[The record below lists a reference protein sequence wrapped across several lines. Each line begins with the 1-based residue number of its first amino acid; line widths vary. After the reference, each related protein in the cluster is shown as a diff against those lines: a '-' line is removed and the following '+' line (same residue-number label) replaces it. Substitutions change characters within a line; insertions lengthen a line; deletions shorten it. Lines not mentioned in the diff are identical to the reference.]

1 MAGSDILSAANDDS
15 STVFSKNKSVSL
27 TGMAKQRELN
37 GSLLSE
43 SAEPR
48 SKKRVSDA
56 KSREL
61 SGHDIFA
68 PPPPPEFP
76 PAEKVA
82 EFMRAGNGGERIV
95 SEAKLREMTGNDI
108 FGKGE
113 GAAPSRDYLG
123 GVRKP
128 PGGGSNIT
136 LV

>member
-1 MAGSDILSAANDDS
+1 MA
-15 STVFSKNKSVSL
+15 SL

-37 GSLLSE
+37 GILLSE
-43 SAEPR
+43 SEPR
-48 SKKRVSDA
+48 SQKRMSDA

-68 PPPPPEFP
+68 PPPREFP
-76 PAEKVA
+76 LKLQAQKVA
-82 EFMRAGNGGERIV
+82 ELRGNGGERTV
-95 SEAKLREMTGNDI
+95 SEAKQREMAGNDI

-128 PGGGSNIT
+128 PGSRVSELT
-136 LV
+136 P

>member
-1 MAGSDILSAANDDS
+1 MA
-15 STVFSKNKSVSL
+15 SL

-37 GSLLSE
+37 GILLSE
-43 SAEPR
+43 SEPR
-48 SKKRVSDA
+48 SQKRVSDA

-68 PPPPPEFP
+68 PPPREFP
-76 PAEKVA
+76 LVQKVA
-82 EFMRAGNGGERIV
+82 ELRGNGAGERIV
-95 SEAKLREMTGNDI
+95 SEVKLREMTGNDI

-113 GAAPSRDYLG
+113 SAAPSRDYLG

-136 LV
+136 LL